1 MARDARHLKVVRE
14 RRILEY
20 ILRILILILP
30 LMNCVTLEK
39 SLYLSFLFCRISL
52 ANICWPLPMLALSI
66 FLPMNSVQ
74 DLDRVY
80 IWV

>member
-1 MARDARHLKVVRE
+1 
-14 RRILEY
+14 
-20 ILRILILILP
+20 
-30 LMNCVTLEK
+30 MNCVTMEK

-52 ANICWPLPMLALSI
+52 ANICWPLPMLELSI